1 MTLDDAQVHVQP
13 VRPLPAKVRRV
24 AGVIEAERPSDP
36 HPIKV
41 LLRSLGCVVGRY
53 VWVPV
58 APKSSLSSDRHGTH
72 LTVGQNVH
80 ADTLFRVAV

>member
-13 VRPLPAKVRRV
+13 VLPTASEGATGRWANR
-24 AGVIEAERPSDP
+24 GREAQDLICTLMS
-36 HPIKV
+36 
-41 LLRSLGCVVGRY
+41 LRSLGCVVGRY